1 MKSKLLFLAML
12 LLGITPATATT
23 TGDVVFNGEDF
34 NNVRYRFTEPIT
46 FVERGVEFLIFPDGS
61 FDFNTEAF
69 STNPNND
76 NYYYRRNRRGTN
88 RTYGA
93 PGIRYQHNN
102 RGVLIRHDRQ
112 GRVRRIGNVFINYD
126 RQGRIKR
133 AGSVYMNYNRRAQL
147 RQVGGLRI
155 LYNRYGDIIGTRGF
169 VNFNNQN
176 NSPYNGNGC
185 LGDNNSYNQW
195 DNDLYDD
202 DFYYYR
208 NKGTAKKQ
216 KKSKS

>member
-34 NNVRYRFTEPIT
+34 NNTRYRFTEPIS

-61 FDFNTEAF
+61 FDFNTEIY
-69 STNPNND
+69 SSNPNND
-76 NYYYRRNRRGTN
+76 DYYYRRNRRGTN

-93 PGIRYQHNN
+93 PGSRYQHSN
-102 RGVLIRHDRQ
+102 RGILIRHDRQ

-133 AGSVYMNYNRRAQL
+133 AGSVYMSYRRAQL

-155 LYNRYGDIIGTRGF
+155 LYNRYGEIIGTRGF

-176 NSPYNGNGC
+176 TTSYSNTSC
-185 LGDNNSYNQW
+185 LEDNNNSYDEWN
-195 DNDLYDD
+195 NDLYDD

-208 NKGTAKKQ
+208 NNGTVKKQ
-216 KKSKS
+216 KKNKS